1 MLMTD
6 DDIETDLQ
14 QMQKNCTQFSSGFSK
29 SVPLP
34 IYTTHPPD
42 ESEKK
47 IMKKL
52 YMKEESKIHP
62 INQDS
67 NKDEERIEDSIY
79 CYTND

>member
-29 SVPLP
+29 LRPLP

-42 ESEKK
+42 KSEKK
-47 IMKKL
+47 YMKKL
-52 YMKEESKIHP
+52 Y

-67 NKDEERIEDSIY
+67 NKD

>member
-29 SVPLP
+29 LRPLP

-42 ESEKK
+42 KSEKK

-52 YMKEESKIHP
+52 Y

-67 NKDEERIEDSIY
+67 NKDCWRKNRRFY
-79 CYTND
+79 LYTND

>member
-29 SVPLP
+29 LRPLP

-42 ESEKK
+42 KSEKK
-47 IMKKL
+47 ISDTRMKKL
-52 YMKEESKIHP
+52 Y

-67 NKDEERIEDSIY
+67 NKDCWRKNQRFY
-79 CYTND
+79 LYTND

>member
-29 SVPLP
+29 LRPLP

-42 ESEKK
+42 KSEKK
-47 IMKKL
+47 ISDTRMKKL
-52 YMKEESKIHP
+52 Y

-67 NKDEERIEDSIY
+67 NKD

>member
-1 MLMTD
+1 MTD

-29 SVPLP
+29 LRPLP

-42 ESEKK
+42 KSEKK
-47 IMKKL
+47 IYRTRMKKL
-52 YMKEESKIHP
+52 Y

-67 NKDEERIEDSIY
+67 NKD

>member
-29 SVPLP
+29 SAISTV
-34 IYTTHPPD
+34 YTTHPPD
-42 ESEKK
+42 KSEKK
-47 IMKKL
+47 YMKKL
-52 YMKEESKIHP
+52 Y

-67 NKDEERIEDSIY
+67 NKDCWRKNRRFY
-79 CYTND
+79 LYTND

>member
-1 MLMTD
+1 MTD

-29 SVPLP
+29 LRPLP

-42 ESEKK
+42 KSEKK
-47 IMKKL
+47 ISDTRMKKL
-52 YMKEESKIHP
+52 Y

-67 NKDEERIEDSIY
+67 NKDCWRKNRRFY
-79 CYTND
+79 LYTND

>member
-29 SVPLP
+29 LRPLP

-42 ESEKK
+42 KSEKK
-47 IMKKL
+47 ISDTRMKKL
-52 YMKEESKIHP
+52 Y

-67 NKDEERIEDSIY
+67 NKDCWRKNRRFY
-79 CYTND
+79 LYTND

>member
-29 SVPLP
+29 SQPLP

-42 ESEKK
+42 KSEKK

-67 NKDEERIEDSIY
+67 NKDYWRKNRRFY
-79 CYTND
+79 LYTND

>member
-1 MLMTD
+1 MTD

-29 SVPLP
+29 LRPLP
-34 IYTTHPPD
+34 IYTTHPPR

-47 IMKKL
+47 ISDTRMKKL
-52 YMKEESKIHP
+52 Y

-67 NKDEERIEDSIY
+67 IYNKDEERIEDSIY

>member
-1 MLMTD
+1 MTD

-29 SVPLP
+29 LRPLP

-42 ESEKK
+42 KSEKK
-47 IMKKL
+47 MSARMKKL
-52 YMKEESKIHP
+52 Y

-67 NKDEERIEDSIY
+67 NKD

>member
-29 SVPLP
+29 LRPLP
-34 IYTTHPPD
+34 IYTTHPLD
-42 ESEKK
+42 KSEKK

-52 YMKEESKIHP
+52 YMKKESKIL
-62 INQDS
+62 
-67 NKDEERIEDSIY
+67 SIY
-79 CYTND
+79 

>member
-29 SVPLP
+29 LRPLP

-42 ESEKK
+42 KSEKK
-47 IMKKL
+47 ISDTRMKKL
-52 YMKEESKIHP
+52 Y

-67 NKDEERIEDSIY
+67 EEKDCWRKNRRFY
-79 CYTND
+79 LYTND

>member
-1 MLMTD
+1 MTD

-29 SVPLP
+29 LRPLP

-42 ESEKK
+42 KSEKK
-47 IMKKL
+47 IYRTRMKKL
-52 YMKEESKIHP
+52 Y

-67 NKDEERIEDSIY
+67 NKDCWRKNRRFY
-79 CYTND
+79 LYTND